1 MCNPILQARLL
12 NRAHTDL
19 NVVIG
24 LCVGHDSLFY
34 KYADAYSTTLI
45 TKTASPD
52 TIRLLPFIRPIHI
65 IARNSCPTINKK
77 DMIQEFQL
85 RALPEQ
91 AISEQALKQ
100 FIGRE
105 KDWTSAPSIPSVS

>member
-1 MCNPILQARLL
+1 
-12 NRAHTDL
+12 
-19 NVVIG
+19 
-24 LCVGHDSLFY
+24 
-34 KYADAYSTTLI
+34 
-45 TKTASPD
+45 
-52 TIRLLPFIRPIHI
+52 
-65 IARNSCPTINKK
+65 
-77 DMIQEFQL
+77 MIQEFQL